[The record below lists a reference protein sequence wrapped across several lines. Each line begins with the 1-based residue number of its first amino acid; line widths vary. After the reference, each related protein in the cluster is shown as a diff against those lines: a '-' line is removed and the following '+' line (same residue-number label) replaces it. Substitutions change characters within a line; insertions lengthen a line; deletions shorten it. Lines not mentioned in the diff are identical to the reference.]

1 MPSGPMLYLGD
12 SPHQT
17 GEHPVPQPKRITDFD
32 NLPDSALLD
41 VKEIRYLAG
50 RSPASIWRDVK
61 RGRLP
66 RPISI
71 GPNSSRWRAADVR
84 AYLKG
89 AAHNA

>member
-1 MPSGPMLYLGD
+1 MLYLGD
-12 SPHQT
+12 SPQQT
-17 GEHPVPQPKRITDFD
+17 GEHPVPQLKRIIDFD
-32 NLPDSALLD
+32 TLPDSALLD

-66 RPISI
+66 HPISI
-71 GPNSSRWRAADVR
+71 GPNASRWRAADVR

-89 AAHNA
+89 RPHDA